1 MHDGI
6 TFEQSGKRAVVLC
19 TKPFEVTAR
28 NIARMMG
35 LPDYPFTLLEH
46 PLGSKTL
53 DEVKTLAQTAYTQA
67 LPILLES

>member
-19 TKPFEVTAR
+19 TKPFEVTAK

-35 LPDYPFTLLEH
+35 VPDYPFTLLEH

-53 DEVKTLAQTAYTQA
+53 DEVKTLARVAYEQS
-67 LPILLES
+67 LPILLER

>member
-1 MHDGI
+1 LHDGI

-53 DEVKTLAQTAYTQA
+53 DEVKTLAQAAYQQS
-67 LPILLES
+67 LPILLEG